1 MENKRELISVKQAA
15 EILNRSPA
23 AIYKAVHDGRLHYAD
38 TMRRLLDRKNIEQHF
53 ARSTRPRAD
62 KPMAAP
68 PAPEPESAPED
79 RAQAFQEA
87 WAAIAES
94 ANATLDHE
102 AWSGPPWSGEQWAV
116 LAGCIEIGI
125 QDLRADSPCTP
136 EKGR

>member
-23 AIYKAVHDGRLHYAD
+23 AIYKAIHDGRLHYAD

-68 PAPEPESAPED
+68 PAPLTFEHKWEV
-79 RAQAFQEA
+79 
-87 WAAIAES
+87 IAEA
-94 ANATLDHE
+94 ANSILDPE
-102 AWSGPPWSGEQWAV
+102 AWSGPPWTAHQWGV
-116 LAGCIEIGI
+116 LAGALEIAIE
-125 QDLRADSPCTP
+125 DLKADAS
-136 EKGR
+136 